1 MFSHTCL
8 CCSHTLLRHI
18 RSHQVY
24 WFCPHCYQ
32 AMPESLEPYS
42 HLNASQLFELSVVK
56 SYKVGSSQRE
66 KVQPVPELCHV
77 A

>member
-1 MFSHTCL
+1 MLSHTCL

-32 AMPESLEPYS
+32 AMPESIEPYS
-42 HLNASQLFELSVVK
+42 RLNTSKLVEISVVK
-56 SYKVGSSQRE
+56 TYKVGSGKRE
-66 KVQPVPELCHV
+66 TVTPVPQLCNV

>member
-42 HLNASQLFELSVVK
+42 RLNASQLFELSVVK
-56 SYKVGSSQRE
+56 SYKVGSSPRE
-66 KVQPVPELCHV
+66 KVSSVPQAYHV

>member
-32 AMPESLEPYS
+32 SMPESIESYS
-42 HLNASQLFELSVVK
+42 RINVSKLLELSVVK
-56 SYKVGSSQRE
+56 SYKVCSSQRE
-66 KVQPVPELCHV
+66 KVPQVPQSCHV

>member
-32 AMPESLEPYS
+32 SMPESLEPYS
-42 HLNASQLFELSVVK
+42 RLNASQLFELSVVK
-56 SYKVGSSQRE
+56 SYKVGNSQR
-66 KVQPVPELCHV
+66 KQVTQVPQTCHV
-77 A
+77 T